1 MRRSSSLPSA
11 LRAVIGSVPPL
22 LLLALLLAVLA
33 PPPAAATTLT
43 YRMEPHE
50 RACFYTTATSPG
62 EKMAFYFAVQ
72 SGGSFDVD
80 YEVTGPNNE
89 DILAGQRERQ
99 GDFIFSAP
107 AAGEH
112 SFCFSNKMS
121 TFSEKVIDFDVTAEH
136 EQSASLNPVGHDLSG
151 KEDAKAH
158 VRPLEE
164 SVQRLHE
171 MVGGLSRHQKY
182 FRTRENRNFATV
194 ESTQN
199 RIFWFGGSEAF
210 MLVVVA
216 AFQVFVIQAFFNKS
230 GKARV

>member
-1 MRRSSSLPSA
+1 MGQSLAPA
-11 LRAVIGSVPPL
+11 NRAAAGGAPL
-22 LLLALLLAVLA
+22 LLLLLLVLLAAFA

-50 RACFYTTATSPG
+50 RACFYTTAKSRG
-62 EKMAFYFAVQ
+62 EKIAFYFAVQ

-80 YEVTGPNNE
+80 YEVTGPNQE
-89 DILAGQRERQ
+89 EILTGLRERQ

-112 SFCFSNKMS
+112 AFCFSNKMS

-136 EQSASLNPVGHDLSG
+136 EQNNSLNPVGHDLSG

-164 SVQRLHE
+164 SVQHLHE
-171 MVGGLSRHQKY
+171 MVGGLARQQKY

>member
-1 MRRSSSLPSA
+1 MKHDILSLLA
-11 LRAVIGSVPPL
+11 GL
-22 LLLALLLAVLA
+22 LLVVSGT
-33 PPPAAATTLT
+33 AATTLT

-50 RACFYTTATSPG
+50 RACFYTMAKAAG

-80 YEVTGPNNE
+80 YEVTGPNQQE
-89 DILAGQRERQ
+89 LLSGHRERQ
-99 GDFIFSAP
+99 GDFVFSAP

-136 EQSASLNPVGHDLSG
+136 EQNAASPVAHDLAG
-151 KEDAKAH
+151 KQDLKKD

-164 SVQRLHE
+164 SVARLADL
-171 MVGGLSRHQKY
+171 MGGLARHQKY
-182 FRTRENRNFATV
+182 FRTRENRNFDTV
-194 ESTQN
+194 KSTQS
-199 RIFWFGGSEAF
+199 RIFWFGGLEAF
-210 MLVVVA
+210 CVA
-216 AFQVFVIQAFFNKS
+216 VMAVFQVFVIQTFFTKS